1 MNYLSHLF
9 LSENN
14 EESIIGNLLGDFVKG
29 KLTDNFSAGI
39 LKGIKTHRKVDSYTD
54 KHPVVRETRRLISD
68 ERKKYAGVLVDIFF
82 DHFLSVY
89 WDSYSDTDYEEFIDS
104 TYFILLKY
112 RDIYPET
119 GKILIPRIVEKD
131 WLRKYRSFDGLK
143 LVFERMTLRVKR
155 QNPLVGSEAELLE
168 NYSAI
173 EKNFELFFP
182 DLIKYVEEIRPE
194 L

>member
-68 ERKKYAGVLVDIFF
+68 ERKKYAGVLV
-82 DHFLSVY
+82 
-89 WDSYSDTDYEEFIDS
+89 EF
-104 TYFILLKY
+104 
-112 RDIYPET
+112 T
-119 GKILIPRIVEKD
+119 GI
-131 WLRKYRSFDGLK
+131 
-143 LVFERMTLRVKR
+143 
-155 QNPLVGSEAELLE
+155 
-168 NYSAI
+168 AI
-173 EKNFELFFP
+173 RTQTTRNL
-182 DLIKYVEEIRPE
+182 
-194 L
+194 

>member
-1 MNYLSHLF
+1 M
-9 LSENN
+9 
-14 EESIIGNLLGDFVKG
+14 
-29 KLTDNFSAGI
+29 
-39 LKGIKTHRKVDSYTD
+39 
-54 KHPVVRETRRLISD
+54 
-68 ERKKYAGVLVDIFF
+68 
-82 DHFLSVY
+82 
-89 WDSYSDTDYEEFIDS
+89 
-104 TYFILLKY
+104 LKY